1 MSKIIY
7 LFREGIRNLWRHKLT
22 AFTAIG
28 SVFFSLLIIGAF
40 IIVQQ
45 NSYQLIDYIRSEY
58 KIEVFFEDNVTNED
72 AQLIVD
78 QIKALDGV
86 QSIAI
91 VTKEHALKI
100 YQEQFDENLIDILGY
115 NPLPCSAVL
124 NIEKHGNTE
133 VDVEPLITNLE
144 KILNVD
150 EVVYEG
156 TLIRRV
162 EYFYKTIV
170 KIISY
175 IAIGLLVITI
185 IVISNTVKLSVYAKQ
200 DLIQNLKSI
209 GATKM
214 FIKTPFIIE
223 GILDGIIG
231 AILAIIV
238 LLVAVRSGNVYFADL
253 FSFKILFNQYGMV
266 WLMAI
271 AILIGLIG
279 SYRGIRVLL
288 K

>member
-1 MSKIIY
+1 MSKLIY
-7 LFREGIRNLWRHKLT
+7 LLHEGIRNLWRHKLT
-22 AFTAIG
+22 TFTAIG
-28 SVFFSLLIIGAF
+28 SVFLSLLIIGIF
-40 IIVQQ
+40 IIVHQ
-45 NSYQLIDYIRSEY
+45 NSHQLIDYIRSEY
-58 KIEVFFEDNVTNED
+58 RIEVFFEDHVNNED

-78 QIKALDGV
+78 QIKELDGV

-91 VTKEHALKI
+91 VTKEDALKI
-100 YQEQFDENLIDILGY
+100 YQDQFDENLIDILGY
-115 NPLPCSAVL
+115 NPLPNSAVI
-124 NIEKHGNTE
+124 NIDKHGNTE

-144 KILNVD
+144 KIPNVD

-156 TLIRRV
+156 TLIRRI

-170 KIISY
+170 KILSY

-185 IVISNTVKLSVYAKQ
+185 IVISNTVKLSVYAKR

-209 GATKM
+209 GATNM

-223 GILDGIIG
+223 GILDGILG
-231 AILAIIV
+231 SLLAIIV
-238 LLVAVRSGNVYFADL
+238 LFVAARSANAYIADL
-253 FSFKILFNQYGMV
+253 LSFKILFNIYGMV

>member
-1 MSKIIY
+1 MSKLIY
-7 LFREGIRNLWRHKLT
+7 LLHEGIRNLWRHKLT
-22 AFTAIG
+22 SFTAIG
-28 SVFFSLLIIGAF
+28 SVFFSLLIIGIF
-40 IIVQQ
+40 IIVRQ
-45 NSYQLIDYIRSEY
+45 NSHQLIDFIRSEY
-58 KIEVFFEDNVTNED
+58 RIEVFFEDHVNNED

-78 QIKALDGV
+78 QIKELDGV
-86 QSIAI
+86 QSIALI
-91 VTKEHALKI
+91 TKEDALKI
-100 YQEQFDENLIDILGY
+100 YQDQFDENLIDILGY
-115 NPLPCSAVL
+115 NPLPSSAIINL
-124 NIEKHGNTE
+124 EKRGNTE
-133 VDVEPLITNLE
+133 VDVEPLITDLE
-144 KILNVD
+144 KISNVED
-150 EVVYEG
+150 VVYEG

-162 EYFYKTIV
+162 EYFYKTTV
-170 KIISY
+170 KVISS

-200 DLIQNLKSI
+200 DLIKNLKSI
-209 GATKM
+209 GATKL

-231 AILAIIV
+231 AILAITV
-238 LLVAVRSGNVYFADL
+238 LFVATKSGNTYFSDL
-253 FSFKILFNQYGMV
+253 ITFKILFNIIGMV

>member
-1 MSKIIY
+1 MNKIIY
-7 LFREGIRNLWRHKLT
+7 LIQEGIKNLWRHKLT

-28 SVFFSLLIIGAF
+28 SVFFSLLIIGTF
-40 IIVQQ
+40 IIVNQ
-45 NSYQLIDYIRSEY
+45 NSHQLIDYIRSKY
-58 KIEVFFEDNVTNED
+58 KIEVFFEDHVTNED

-78 QIKALDGV
+78 QIKELDGV
-86 QSIAI
+86 QSIDI
-91 VTKEHALKI
+91 VTKEDALKI

-115 NPLPCSAVL
+115 NPLPNSAVI
-124 NIEKHGNTE
+124 NIEKHGNAE

-144 KILNVD
+144 KIPNVD

-170 KIISY
+170 KMVSY

-185 IVISNTVKLSVYAKQ
+185 IVISNTIKLSVYAKQ

-238 LLVAVRSGNVYFADL
+238 LIIAARSGNVYIADL
-253 FSFKILFNQYGMV
+253 FSFKILFNIYSMV
-266 WLMAI
+266 WLVAI
-271 AILIGLIG
+271 AILIGLFG

>member
-1 MSKIIY
+1 MSKLIY
-7 LFREGIRNLWRHKLT
+7 LLHEGIRNLWRHKLT
-22 AFTAIG
+22 TFTAIG
-28 SVFFSLLIIGAF
+28 SVFLSLLIIGIF
-40 IIVQQ
+40 IIVHQ
-45 NSYQLIDYIRSEY
+45 NSHQLIDYIRSEY
-58 KIEVFFEDNVTNED
+58 RIEVFFEDHVNNED

-78 QIKALDGV
+78 QIKELDGV

-91 VTKEHALKI
+91 VTKEDALKI
-100 YQEQFDENLIDILGY
+100 YQDQFDENLIDILGY
-115 NPLPCSAVL
+115 NPLPNSAVI
-124 NIEKHGNTE
+124 NIDKHGNTE

-144 KILNVD
+144 KIPNVD

-156 TLIRRV
+156 TLIRRI

-170 KIISY
+170 KILSY

-185 IVISNTVKLSVYAKQ
+185 IVISNTVKLSVYAKR

-209 GATKM
+209 GATNM

-223 GILDGIIG
+223 GILDGILG
-231 AILAIIV
+231 SLLAIIV
-238 LLVAVRSGNVYFADL
+238 LFVAARSANAYIADL
-253 FSFKILFNQYGMV
+253 LSFKILFNIYGMV
-266 WLMAI
+266 WLMVI

>member
-1 MSKIIY
+1 MSKVIY

-22 AFTAIG
+22 TFTTIG
-28 SVFFSLLIIGAF
+28 SVFFSLLIIGIF
-40 IIVQQ
+40 IIVRQ
-45 NSYQLIDYIRSEY
+45 NSHQLIDYIRSKY
-58 KIEVFFEDNVTNED
+58 KIEVFFEDNVTDED
-72 AQLIVD
+72 AQQIVD
-78 QIKALDGV
+78 QIKELDGV

-91 VTKEHALKI
+91 VTKEDALKI
-100 YQEQFDENLIDILGY
+100 YQEQFDENLIDIFGY
-115 NPLPCSAVL
+115 NPLPNSAVV
-124 NIEKHGNTE
+124 NIEKYGNTE
-133 VDVEPLITNLE
+133 VEVEPLITNLWE
-144 KILNVD
+144 IPNVE

-156 TLIRRV
+156 TLIKRV
-162 EYFYKTIV
+162 EYFYKTII
-170 KIISY
+170 KIVSY

-214 FIKTPFIIE
+214 FIKTPFLIE

-231 AILAIIV
+231 AIIAIIV
-238 LLVAVRSGNVYFADL
+238 LLIAARSGNTYIADL
-253 FSFKILFNQYGMV
+253 LSFKILFNIYGMV

>member
-1 MSKIIY
+1 MSKLIY
-7 LFREGIRNLWRHKLT
+7 LLHEGIRNLWRHKLT
-22 AFTAIG
+22 TFTAIG
-28 SVFFSLLIIGAF
+28 SVFLSLVIIGIF

-45 NSYQLIDYIRSEY
+45 NSHQLIDYVRSEY
-58 KIEVFFEDNVTNED
+58 RIEVFFEDHVNNED

-78 QIKALDGV
+78 QIKELDGV

-91 VTKEHALKI
+91 VTKEDALKI
-100 YQEQFDENLIDILGY
+100 YQDQFDENLIDILGY
-115 NPLPCSAVL
+115 NPLPSSAVI
-124 NIEKHGNTE
+124 NIDKHGNTE

-144 KILNVD
+144 KIPNVD
-150 EVVYEG
+150 EVVYES

-170 KIISY
+170 KILSY

-185 IVISNTVKLSVYAKQ
+185 IVISNTVKLSVYAKR

-209 GATKM
+209 GATNM

-223 GILDGIIG
+223 GILDGILG
-231 AILAIIV
+231 SLLAIIV
-238 LLVAVRSGNVYFADL
+238 LFVAARSANAYFADL
-253 FSFKILFNQYGMV
+253 FSFKILFNIYGMV

>member
-7 LFREGIRNLWRHKLT
+7 LFHEGIRNLWRHKLT

-28 SVFFSLLIIGAF
+28 SVFFSLLIIGVF
-40 IIVQQ
+40 IIVHQ
-45 NSYQLIDYIRSEY
+45 NSYQLIDYIRSKY
-58 KIEVFFEDNVTNED
+58 KIEVFFKDNVTNAE
-72 AQLIVD
+72 AQLTVD
-78 QIKALDGV
+78 QIKELDGV
-86 QSIAI
+86 QSIDI
-91 VTKEHALKI
+91 VTKEDALRI

-115 NPLPCSAVL
+115 NPLPNSAVI

-133 VDVEPLITNLE
+133 VDVEPLITKLE
-144 KILNVD
+144 TIPNVD
-150 EVVYEG
+150 DVVYEG

-170 KIISY
+170 KIVSY
-175 IAIGLLVITI
+175 IVIGLLVITI

-231 AILAIIV
+231 AITAIIV
-238 LLVAVRSGNVYFADL
+238 LLIAARSGNAYFADL
-253 FSFKILFNQYGMV
+253 FSFKILFNIYGMV

-271 AILIGLIG
+271 GILMGLIG

>member
-1 MSKIIY
+1 MSKVIY

-22 AFTAIG
+22 TFTTIG
-28 SVFFSLLIIGAF
+28 SVFFSLLIIGIF
-40 IIVQQ
+40 IIVRQ
-45 NSYQLIDYIRSEY
+45 NSHQLIDYIRSKY
-58 KIEVFFEDNVTNED
+58 KIEVFFEENVTDED

-78 QIKALDGV
+78 QIKELDGV

-91 VTKEHALKI
+91 VTKEDALKI
-100 YQEQFDENLIDILGY
+100 YQEQFDENLIDIFGY
-115 NPLPCSAVL
+115 NPLPNSAVV
-124 NIEKHGNTE
+124 NIEKYGNTE
-133 VDVEPLITNLE
+133 VEVEPLITNLWE
-144 KILNVD
+144 IPNVE

-156 TLIRRV
+156 TLIKRV
-162 EYFYKTIV
+162 EYFYKTII
-170 KIISY
+170 KIVSY

-231 AILAIIV
+231 AIIAIIV
-238 LLVAVRSGNVYFADL
+238 LLIAARSGNTYIADL
-253 FSFKILFNQYGMV
+253 LSFKILFNIYGMV

-271 AILIGLIG
+271 AIIIGLIG

>member
-78 QIKALDGV
+78 QIKELDGV

-115 NPLPCSAVL
+115 NPLPSSAVI

-238 LLVAVRSGNVYFADL
+238 LLVAVRSGNAYFADL
-253 FSFKILFNQYGMV
+253 FSFKILFNIYGMV

>member
-1 MSKIIY
+1 MSKVIY

-22 AFTAIG
+22 TFTTIG
-28 SVFFSLLIIGAF
+28 SVFFSLLIIGIF
-40 IIVQQ
+40 IIVRQ
-45 NSYQLIDYIRSEY
+45 NSHQLIDYIRSKY
-58 KIEVFFEDNVTNED
+58 KIEVFFKDNVTDED
-72 AQLIVD
+72 TQLIVD
-78 QIKALDGV
+78 QIKELDGV
-86 QSIAI
+86 QSIVI
-91 VTKEHALKI
+91 VTKEDALKI
-100 YQEQFDENLIDILGY
+100 YQEQFDENLIDIFGY
-115 NPLPCSAVL
+115 NPLPNSAVV
-124 NIEKHGNTE
+124 NIEKYGNTE
-133 VDVEPLITNLE
+133 VEVEPLITNLWE
-144 KILNVD
+144 IPNVE

-156 TLIRRV
+156 TLIKRV
-162 EYFYKTIV
+162 EYFYKTII
-170 KIISY
+170 KIVSY

-214 FIKTPFIIE
+214 FIKTPFLIE

-231 AILAIIV
+231 AIIAIIV
-238 LLVAVRSGNVYFADL
+238 LLIAARSGNTYIADL
-253 FSFKILFNQYGMV
+253 LSFKILFNIYGMV

>member
-7 LFREGIRNLWRHKLT
+7 LFQEGIRNLWRHKLT

-28 SVFFSLLIIGAF
+28 SVFFSLLIIGTF
-40 IIVQQ
+40 IIIQQ
-45 NSYQLIDYIRSEY
+45 NSHKLIDYIRAQY
-58 KIEVFFEDNVTNED
+58 KIEVFFKDNITNED

-78 QIKALDGV
+78 QIKELDGV
-86 QSIAI
+86 QSITI
-91 VTKEHALKI
+91 VTKEDALRI
-100 YQEQFDENLIDILGY
+100 YQEQFNENLIDIFGY
-115 NPLPCSAVL
+115 NPLPNSAVI
-124 NIEKHGNTE
+124 NIEKYGNTE

-144 KILNVD
+144 KIPNVD
-150 EVVYEG
+150 EVIYES

-162 EYFYKTIV
+162 EYFYKIIV

-175 IAIGLLVITI
+175 IAIGLLIITI
-185 IVISNTVKLSVYAKQ
+185 IVISNTIKLSVYAKQ
-200 DLIQNLKSI
+200 DLIENLKSI
-209 GATKM
+209 GATKI

-231 AILAIIV
+231 AVLAITALFV
-238 LLVAVRSGNVYFADL
+238 LVRAGNIYIAEL
-253 FSFKILFNQYGMV
+253 FSFNILFNMYSML
-266 WLMAI
+266 WLLAI

>member
-78 QIKALDGV
+78 QIKELDGV

-115 NPLPCSAVL
+115 NPLPSSAVI

-156 TLIRRV
+156 MLIRRV

-175 IAIGLLVITI
+175 IAIGLLVITM

-238 LLVAVRSGNVYFADL
+238 LLVAVRSGNAYFADL
-253 FSFKILFNQYGMV
+253 FSFKILFNIYGMV

>member
-1 MSKIIY
+1 MNKIIY
-7 LFREGIRNLWRHKLT
+7 LIQEGIKNLWRHKLT

-28 SVFFSLLIIGAF
+28 SVFFSLLIIGTF
-40 IIVQQ
+40 IIVNQ
-45 NSYQLIDYIRSEY
+45 NSHQLIDYIRSKY
-58 KIEVFFEDNVTNED
+58 KIEVFFEDHVTNED

-78 QIKALDGV
+78 QIKELDGV

-91 VTKEHALKI
+91 VTKEDAIII

-115 NPLPCSAVL
+115 NPLPNSAVI

-144 KILNVD
+144 NIPNVD

-170 KIISY
+170 KIVSY

-238 LLVAVRSGNVYFADL
+238 LLIAARSGNAYIADL
-253 FSFKILFNQYGMV
+253 FSFKILFNTYSMV

>member
-7 LFREGIRNLWRHKLT
+7 LFHEGIRNLWRHKLT
-22 AFTAIG
+22 TFTAVG
-28 SVFFSLLIIGAF
+28 SVFFSLLIIGVF
-40 IIVQQ
+40 IIVHQ
-45 NSYQLIDYIRSEY
+45 NSHQLIDYIRSKY
-58 KIEVFFEDNVTNED
+58 KIEVFFEDHVTNED
-72 AQLIVD
+72 AQIAVD
-78 QIKALDGV
+78 QIKELDGV
-86 QSIAI
+86 QSIALI
-91 VTKEHALKI
+91 TKEDALRI
-100 YQEQFDENLIDILGY
+100 YQDQFDENLINILGY
-115 NPLPCSAVL
+115 NPLPTSAVINL
-124 NIEKHGNTE
+124 EKHGNTE
-133 VDVEPLITNLE
+133 VDVEPLITALE
-144 KILNVD
+144 KIPNVD

-162 EYFYKTIV
+162 EYFYKTTA

-209 GATKM
+209 GATKL

-238 LLVAVRSGNVYFADL
+238 LFVAARSGSTYLTDL
-253 FSFKILFNQYGMV
+253 FSFQIVFDIYGMV
-266 WLMAI
+266 WLLAI
-271 AILIGLIG
+271 AILIGLVG

>member
-1 MSKIIY
+1 MTLRLSWI
-7 LFREGIRNLWRHKLT
+7 LRLQSLASNTFANHT
-22 AFTAIG
+22 A
-28 SVFFSLLIIGAF
+28 
-40 IIVQQ
+40 
-45 NSYQLIDYIRSEY
+45 RP
-58 KIEVFFEDNVTNED
+58 
-72 AQLIVD
+72 
-78 QIKALDGV
+78 
-86 QSIAI
+86 SIS
-91 VTKEHALKI
+91 
-100 YQEQFDENLIDILGY
+100 N
-115 NPLPCSAVL
+115 SAVI
-124 NIEKHGNTE
+124 NIEKQGNTE
-133 VDVEPLITNLE
+133 IDVNPLITNLE
-144 KILNVD
+144 TIPNVD

-156 TLIRRV
+156 TLIRLV

-170 KIISY
+170 KIVSY
-175 IAIGLLVITI
+175 IVIGLLVITI

-231 AILAIIV
+231 AITAIIV
-238 LLVAVRSGNVYFADL
+238 LLIAARSGNAYFADL
-253 FSFKILFNQYGMV
+253 FSFKILFNIYGMV

-271 AILIGLIG
+271 GILMGLIG

>member
-7 LFREGIRNLWRHKLT
+7 LFHEGIRNLWRHKLT

-28 SVFFSLLIIGAF
+28 SVFFSLLIIGVF
-40 IIVQQ
+40 IIVHQ
-45 NSYQLIDYIRSEY
+45 NSHQLIDYIRSKY
-58 KIEVFFEDNVTNED
+58 KIEVFFKDNVTNEE
-72 AQLIVD
+72 AQLTVD
-78 QIKALDGV
+78 QIKELDGV
-86 QSIAI
+86 QSIDI
-91 VTKEHALKI
+91 VTKEDALRI

-115 NPLPCSAVL
+115 NPLPNSAVI
-124 NIEKHGNTE
+124 NIEKYGNTE
-133 VDVEPLITNLE
+133 VDVEPLITKLE
-144 KILNVD
+144 TIPNVD

-170 KIISY
+170 KIVSY
-175 IAIGLLVITI
+175 IALGLLVITI

-209 GATKM
+209 GATKI

-231 AILAIIV
+231 AIIAIIV
-238 LLVAVRSGNVYFADL
+238 LLVATRSANAYFADL
-253 FSFKILFNQYGMV
+253 FSFKILFNLYGMV

-271 AILIGLIG
+271 GVLMGLIG

>member
-1 MSKIIY
+1 MSKLIY
-7 LFREGIRNLWRHKLT
+7 LLHEGIRNLWRHKLT
-22 AFTAIG
+22 TFTAIG
-28 SVFFSLLIIGAF
+28 SVFLSLLIIGIF

-45 NSYQLIDYIRSEY
+45 NSHQLIDYIRSEY
-58 KIEVFFEDNVTNED
+58 RIEVFFEDHVNNED

-78 QIKALDGV
+78 QIKELDGV

-91 VTKEHALKI
+91 VTKEDALKI
-100 YQEQFDENLIDILGY
+100 YQDQFDENLIDILGY
-115 NPLPCSAVL
+115 NPLPSSAVI
-124 NIEKHGNTE
+124 NIDKHGNTE

-144 KILNVD
+144 KIPNVD
-150 EVVYEG
+150 EVVYES

-170 KIISY
+170 KILSY

-185 IVISNTVKLSVYAKQ
+185 IVISNTVKLSVYAKR

-209 GATKM
+209 GATNM

-223 GILDGIIG
+223 GILDGILG
-231 AILAIIV
+231 SLLAIIV
-238 LLVAVRSGNVYFADL
+238 LFVAARSANAYFADL
-253 FSFKILFNQYGMV
+253 FSFKILINIYGIV

-271 AILIGLIG
+271 AFLIGLIG

>member
-7 LFREGIRNLWRHKLT
+7 LFHEGIRNLWRHKLT

-28 SVFFSLLIIGAF
+28 SVFFSLLIIGVF
-40 IIVQQ
+40 IIVHQ
-45 NSYQLIDYIRSEY
+45 NSYQLIDYIRSKY
-58 KIEVFFEDNVTNED
+58 KIEVFFKDNVTNAE
-72 AQLIVD
+72 AQLTVD
-78 QIKALDGV
+78 QIKELDGV
-86 QSIAI
+86 QSIDI
-91 VTKEHALKI
+91 VTKEDALRI

-115 NPLPCSAVL
+115 NPLPNSAVI

-133 VDVEPLITNLE
+133 VDVEPLITKLE
-144 KILNVD
+144 TIPNVD
-150 EVVYEG
+150 DVVYEG

-170 KIISY
+170 KIVSY
-175 IAIGLLVITI
+175 IVIGLLVITI

-231 AILAIIV
+231 AITAIIV
-238 LLVAVRSGNVYFADL
+238 LLIAARSGNAYFANL
-253 FSFKILFNQYGMV
+253 FSFKILFNIYGMV

-271 AILIGLIG
+271 GILMGLIG